1 VGRKIFITDF
11 GREIVRA
18 AEVILNEM
26 AHIQYRSKLHRG
38 VLAGKINISVVSTG
52 KYILPYFIADF
63 LKLHPN
69 VELNMD
75 VTNKSRVIE
84 NLERNEVDFSLV
96 SILPEHLSL
105 NTMPLLKNKLYLVSR
120 NNVFKDQ
127 NIDIE
132 LFKSLPLIFREQ
144 GSGTRHA
151 VEAYFNKHN
160 IDFIKSM
167 ELTSNE
173 AVKQAVLA
181 GMGYSILPLI
191 GIKNELMLKQLE
203 IIEVEKFKLESE
215 WNMVWLSAKNLSP
228 QAAALIQF
236 VEENKVRIAHQQFG
250 WTESYQADTVP
261 TTIPL
266 N

>member
-1 VGRKIFITDF
+1 
-11 GREIVRA
+11 
-18 AEVILNEM
+18 M
-26 AHIQYRSKLHRG
+26 
-38 VLAGKINISVVSTG
+38 
-52 KYILPYFIADF
+52 PYFIADF

-105 NTMPLLKNKLYLVSR
+105 KTLPILKNKLYLVGHK
-120 NNVFKDQ
+120 NDFKDQ
-127 NIDIE
+127 KIDIE

-173 AVKQAVLA
+173 AVKQAVIA

-191 GIKNELMLKQLE
+191 GIKNELILKQLE

-215 WNMVWLSAKNLSP
+215 WNMVWLNAKNLSP

-236 VEENKVRIAHQQFG
+236 VEENKVRIANNQFG
-250 WTESYQADTVP
+250 WTDSYQSADTAP
-261 TTIPL
+261 QTIPL